1 MCTLTW
7 HRSPSGYTLFS
18 NRDER
23 NTRLPALPPRMEGV
37 KVKWLGPVDGDQGGT
52 WILVNECG
60 ITMGLMNGVFREH
73 SGKGKPRS
81 RGLLVRDL
89 AESETIADVE
99 RNLGGVDPLQ
109 YRPFRFFALAP
120 EEPFFFAEWTG
131 QLLQMRHDP
140 AARPPV
146 ISSSFDESEVG
157 RRRRAEYD
165 RLRNGNDD
173 PGVDLLKTY
182 HRSHFP
188 SPGPYSVCMHR
199 EEARTQSLTRVDV
212 TAEEVRMLY
221 HAGPPCEEAAEFEAA
236 LARAGVRP

>member
-7 HRSPSGYTLFS
+7 HRRPSGYTLFS

-23 NTRLPALPPRMEGV
+23 NTRLPALPPRVEGG
-37 KVKWLGPVDGDQGGT
+37 KVKWIGPVDGDQGGT

-60 ITMGLMNGVFREH
+60 LTMGLMNGVFREH
-73 SGKGKPRS
+73 FGPEPRS

-89 AESETIADVE
+89 AESETIAAVE
-99 RNLGGVDPLQ
+99 RTLAAVDPLQ
-109 YRPFRFFALAP
+109 YRPFRFFALGP

-131 QLLQMRHDP
+131 QALQMRRDP
-140 AARPPV
+140 AAKPPV

-157 RRRRAEYD
+157 RRRRVEFD
-165 RLRNGNDD
+165 RIMNGNE
-173 PGVDLLKTY
+173 PGVDLLKAY

-188 SPGPYSVCMHR
+188 NPGPYSVCMHR

-212 TAEEVRMLY
+212 TAEEARMLY
-221 HAGPPCEEAAEFEAA
+221 HAGPPCEEAAEFEES
-236 LARAGVRP
+236 LARAGVRR